1 MDTPVSMV
9 LKRKGYRVW
18 SVSPQV
24 SVLNAVREMNAHETG
39 CILVMEGSQLLGV
52 FTERDVLTRVVAEER
67 NPATCSVRD
76 VMTAKPYTITE
87 DSTIQQTMDLF
98 HSKRFRHLPVVDR
111 SKSRVLGMISIRD
124 ISRWLAD
131 AHQAEAQQL
140 RQYITGYPAT

>member
-18 SVSPQV
+18 RVSPQA
-24 SVLNAVREMNAHETG
+24 SVLEAVREMNAHETG
-39 CILVMEGSQLLGV
+39 CVLVMEGAQLLGV
-52 FTERDVLTRVVAEER
+52 FTERDVLTRVVAAER
-67 NPATCSVRD
+67 NPATSSVRD
-76 VMTAKPYTITE
+76 VMTARPHTITE
-87 DSTIQQTMDLF
+87 DSTIQETMDLF

-111 SKSRVLGMISIRD
+111 TSDRVLGMISIRD